1 MRTNRALFAI
11 LLLAGILAMPAKAEL
26 NYLRLYMV
34 GAATPA
40 GWDNAHELPE
50 EMTPIGNDCFLW
62 DGYLEEGQL
71 KFINTRGDW
80 GSSLMAT
87 EDDLRFET
95 GKNYPINYQSA
106 NDYKFYNTRAG
117 WVRVV
122 VDLRNL
128 TVNFRRPVL
137 AIVGE
142 AALGWGDPKKKVIPV
157 FADDDGNVVWS
168 GQLRYGEVKFLAGNC
183 DDWSPCY
190 NAPSK
195 DDLLADGGHSMHLNH
210 SEDYKYRVPS
220 AGRYTLKFKRDN
232 AESDFY
238 AVEVASE
245 SAPSLDGAF
254 TGKAGRY
261 LAALDLSAR
270 RVHVAP
276 VPDRLYIGT
285 SGSDCQEIVRVADG
299 RFSSAVVLEA
309 GQYYKLSSN
318 PAEWEG
324 CALSPNTD
332 TDISS
337 TTTANVAPMHGYSYT
352 VPADGTYMVT
362 ADFSKAA
369 PSLHAE
375 KQTASIVPL
384 VGADGGAVSVCA
396 AAGEI
401 VVEGEYASLEI
412 YDVAGR
418 LVGQCSP
425 CHVGE
430 GIYLVKTDDNVLK
443 ISVR

>member
-1 MRTNRALFAI
+1 MKINRVLISILF
-11 LLLAGILAMPAKAEL
+11 LAGILAVPVRAEL
-26 NYLRLYMV
+26 NYLHLYMV
-34 GAATPA
+34 GEATPA

-50 EMTPIGNDCFLW
+50 EMTPVGNGCFLW

-87 EDDLRFET
+87 ENDLRFET
-95 GKNYPINYQSA
+95 GKNYRLNYQSA

-137 AIVGE
+137 ALVGE
-142 AALGWGDPKKKVIPV
+142 AVLGWGDPKKKVIPV
-157 FADDDGNVVWS
+157 FADDEGNVEWS
-168 GQLRYGEVKFLAGNC
+168 GQLRYGGIKFLAGNC

-190 NAPSK
+190 NAPFK
-195 DDLLADGGHSMHLNH
+195 DDLLSDGGHSMHLNQAD
-210 SEDYKYRVPS
+210 DYKYRVPC
-220 AGRYTLKFKRDN
+220 AGCYTLKFKRDN
-232 AESDFY
+232 VEADFY
-238 AVEVASE
+238 AVEVATE
-245 SAPSLDGAF
+245 AAPSLDGAF

-276 VPDRLYIGT
+276 VPEKLYIGT
-285 SGSDCQEIVRVADG
+285 SGSDCQEFVRVDDG
-299 RFSSAVVLEA
+299 RFSSEVVLEA
-309 GQYYKLSSN
+309 GKYYKLSSSSSL
-318 PAEWEG
+318 WEN

-332 TDISS
+332 VDISA
-337 TTTANVAPMHGYSYT
+337 TTTANVAPMHGYSYI
-352 VPADGTYMVT
+352 VPADGTYAVT
-362 ADFSKAA
+362 ADFSGAA

-375 KQTASIVPL
+375 RQTPSFVSS
-384 VGADGGAVSVCA
+384 VSADRVVSVTVVS
-396 AAGEI
+396 GEI
-401 VVEGEYASLEI
+401 FVEGEYDFFRI

-430 GIYLVKTDDNVLK
+430 GIYLVKTDNNVLK
-443 ISVR
+443 IIVR